1 MIAEDILNRKLHA
14 APHWTLSKLYVTWLI
29 NTNQHATQQH
39 QLRCDDEVELKARG
53 LLLSTIML
61 DPFPFPAPPLLS
73 LLSQKIANYTSLYTL
88 TLHIHEYLGAALFYH
103 TICLYIS
110 PYVSAKLFPHSYTQ
124 LSPRT
129 KLNWNVHVVSLVQS
143 VVINTLALW
152 VIWVDE
158 ERWAMDFRERIWG
171 YTGAGGLVQ
180 ALAGG
185 YFVWDL
191 WVSTVHIDLFGWG
204 PLAHAISALYVF
216 SLGYVSLEIIGPAV

>member
-1 MIAEDILNRKLHA
+1 
-14 APHWTLSKLYVTWLI
+14 
-29 NTNQHATQQH
+29 
-39 QLRCDDEVELKARG
+39 
-53 LLLSTIML
+53 ML
-61 DPFPFPAPPLLS
+61 DPFPFPAPPLLT
-73 LLSQKIANYTSLYTL
+73 LLSQKVANYTSLHTL
-88 TLHIHEYLGAALFYH
+88 NLHIHEYLGAALFYH